1 LDFYLSQQAF
11 VKVFKWL
18 CGNMNHR
25 LRMKEQG
32 MPLEAEALK
41 NVGRDKRNPCAGEEV
56 RYN

>member
-41 NVGRDKRNPCAGEEV
+41 TVGRGKRNPW
-56 RYN
+56 RW